1 MTNHN
6 DINRSL
12 LPALEDRLSEEELCE
27 DAPNGPNVDSGRL
40 GFPQNEH
47 QEILGQ

>member
-12 LPALEDRLSEEELCE
+12 LSALEDRLSEKELRK
-27 DAPNGPNVDSGRL
+27 DAPNGPNVNSGRL
-40 GFPQNEH
+40 GVPQNEH
-47 QEILGQ
+47 QEILDQ